1 MRSCIRAPSSCS
13 PTKPCIA
20 KRNRRGT
27 KRAGPWAM
35 RPFGDRAA
43 LSAASPP
50 ASEVRVGEAIPAPWS
65 APLLRDVLTVKS
77 LGEDLDVAALG
88 VAVAFLVLLDEHT
101 VPGWL
106 PAALDEQRTPLC
118 GLMPPTPSF
127 CFTTDHGVLPIGV
140 VRSMPLTPN
149 LARSLLSPAHPSLPP
164 SIPAHLSN
172 V

>member
-1 MRSCIRAPSSCS
+1 MH
-13 PTKPCIA
+13 
-20 KRNRRGT
+20 
-27 KRAGPWAM
+27 
-35 RPFGDRAA
+35 PFGGGAA

-88 VAVAFLVLLDEHT
+88 VAVAFLVLLDKHT

-118 GLMPPTPSF
+118 GLMPPIPSF
-127 CFTTDHGVLPIGV
+127 CFTEYHGVLPIGV
-140 VRSMPLTPN
+140 VHLMPLTLN
-149 LARSLLSPAHPSLPP
+149 LARSLLSPP
-164 SIPAHLSN
+164 HLSTSPALHPHLPN
-172 V
+172 LQCTDAPIRLASRRPPPHDGRGACHGVRLR

>member
-1 MRSCIRAPSSCS
+1 
-13 PTKPCIA
+13 
-20 KRNRRGT
+20 
-27 KRAGPWAM
+27 M
-35 RPFGDRAA
+35 RPFGGRAA

-127 CFTTDHGVLPIGV
+127 CFTEDHGVLPIGV
-140 VRSMPLTPN
+140 VRPMPLTPN